1 MLTVAYYTRE
11 VIPRVY
17 VPVLREL
24 MTKDELASLKL
35 SIRASG
41 SDMWLHDAAELPPDA
56 VIGTDEEMLAVEVHG
71 ELQLF
76 WLASSMTDEENRER
90 FYSDLQD

>member
-1 MLTVAYYTRE
+1 M
-11 VIPRVY
+11 
-17 VPVLREL
+17 
-24 MTKDELASLKL
+24 
-35 SIRASG
+35 
-41 SDMWLHDAAELPPDA
+41 
-56 VIGTDEEMLAVEVHG
+56 IGTDEEMLAVEVHG

>member
-1 MLTVAYYTRE
+1 
-11 VIPRVY
+11 
-17 VPVLREL
+17 
-24 MTKDELASLKL
+24 
-35 SIRASG
+35 
-41 SDMWLHDAAELPPDA
+41 MWLNDAAELPPDA